1 MTTADVCAT
10 AFFSYRGVPLIH
22 DDQLVIPGY
31 YHPKE
36 CEGQVVCR
44 YCESKAAIKS
54 KWGYIIS
61 KARL

>member
-1 MTTADVCAT
+1 MTVMTTADVCAT

-22 DDQLVIPGY
+22 DDQLVILGY

-36 CEGQVVCR
+36 SEGQVVCR

-54 KWGYIIS
+54 K
-61 KARL
+61 